1 LDEVHGQGAP
11 AEVFNQD
18 TSSFPFEVFEDAGD
32 FGPEVLEAW
41 DALAESLSKPFCS
54 PAWVLAWWRHRAPRR
69 GRLAVVIVE
78 DHSGNVVGVAP
89 FFIDRRKPLPAIR
102 MMSAQT
108 ATGIDVLCV
117 PGVERQVAESV
128 MSALRSRAR
137 WTAGIVFDG
146 VPASSPW
153 PSLLAGL
160 EPHRRRRSLPEWRQ
174 PAPIV
179 RWSGDGDSWAQ
190 SRSSH
195 FRRRMRYQRRRIE
208 REGGKI
214 LFHNTPDPTAIAN
227 FIALH
232 EENWK
237 ERGGS
242 GVLGHGSEAM
252 LVEAAAQLGPK
263 GRFALWTIEVE
274 DATACSLAFISAG
287 DRADFWLGG
296 YDETW
301 SHLSPTLVALF
312 AAIQELVDSGIPRV
326 SLGSGA
332 QPYKYRFTS
341 DEQEL
346 IWTVAST
353 GPLSVIASRLMFLK
367 PRTRNWLSAHL
378 PDRTKQQIKN
388 ILSGS

>member
-1 LDEVHGQGAP
+1 
-11 AEVFNQD
+11 
-18 TSSFPFEVFEDAGD
+18 
-32 FGPEVLEAW
+32 
-41 DALAESLSKPFCS
+41 
-54 PAWVLAWWRHRAPRR
+54 
-69 GRLAVVIVE
+69 VVIVE

-89 FFIDRRKPLPAIR
+89 FFIDRRKPLPSIR
-102 MMSAQT
+102 LMSAQT

-117 PGVERQVAESV
+117 PGLEPQVARSV
-128 MSALRSRAR
+128 IKALRSRAR

-146 VPASSPW
+146 VPANSPW
-153 PSLLAGL
+153 PHLLAGL
-160 EPHRRRRSLPEWRQ
+160 EPDRNGRSLPEWRQ

-190 SRSSH
+190 SRSSK
-195 FRRRMRYQRRRIE
+195 FRKQMRYQGRRFE
-208 REGGKI
+208 REGAKI
-214 LFHNTPDPTAIAN
+214 LFHNTPDATAIAN
-227 FIALH
+227 FVALH
-232 EENWK
+232 EENWR

-263 GRFALWTIEVE
+263 GRFALWTIEV
-274 DATACSLAFISAG
+274 DDTTACSLAFISAG

-301 SHLSPTLVALF
+301 SQLSPTLVALF
-312 AAIQELVDSGIPRV
+312 AAIQELVDNGIPRV

-367 PRTRNWLSAHL
+367 PRTKTWLSAHL
-378 PDRTKQQIKN
+378 PDRTKQHIKGV
-388 ILSGS
+388 LAKS